1 MPWLEVRVLPGSPIN
16 SQSTVSHWPL
26 FFMPFKTLSQQI
38 VWSCPWYNV
47 RQDKIILPNGQPGVY
62 NVIQKEPAVWIL
74 PITTDNQV
82 VLIKSYRYTIDAYCW
97 EIPAG
102 SVKPEQ
108 SLEAAA
114 HAELAEEIGGTA
126 QQLEFIGK
134 SYMANGISNEV
145 GHFYLATGVT
155 LTEPKHEP
163 AEVIEIYIKSIP
175 DVLAMVRRNEISD
188 APSALAIFLCA
199 ERLQAFL

>member
-1 MPWLEVRVLPGSPIN
+1 MV
-16 SQSTVSHWPL
+16 
-26 FFMPFKTLSQQI
+26 FKTLSQKI

-47 RQDKIILPNGQPGVY
+47 RQDQIILPNGQPGIY

-74 PITTDNQV
+74 PITTDYQV
-82 VLIKSYRYTIDAYCW
+82 VLIKSYRYTIEDFCW

-108 SLEAAA
+108 SLEEAAR
-114 HAELAEEIGGTA
+114 AELAEEVGGHP
-126 QQLEFIGK
+126 QNLEYIGK

-145 GHFYLATGVT
+145 GHFYLATGIT
-155 LTEPKHEP
+155 LAEPSHEP
-163 AEVIEIYIKSIP
+163 AEVIQIHIKPIP
-175 DVLAMVRRNEISD
+175 EVLTMVQRNEISD

-199 ERLQAFL
+199 DRLQAFL